1 MSLDLSLENRAREK
15 AFQDHIIEQL
25 AASGWLVGES
35 AHYDKERALY
45 PEDVIAY
52 VQESQPEGWQKY
64 CKTYG
69 EEPERHLLNAV
80 ARSLESDER
89 GTLWLLRHQVEDRG
103 HRLTVA
109 TFKPDH
115 DLNPEL
121 VERYAKNRLR
131 VVPELVY
138 SPHGYEG
145 RLDLTLFL
153 NGIPVATLELKS
165 CFKQSLE
172 NAKQQYRFD
181 RPLVTAGKR
190 EPLLAFRRGALVH
203 FAVNQFEVAMT
214 TRLAGADTF
223 FLPFNRGTAKG
234 GAGNDQPETGYAS
247 EYLWQEIFAPET
259 FLNILGRYL
268 HLQVKHEEDALGRLK
283 KKETMIFPRYHQWK
297 VVETL
302 LATLQREGSG
312 QKYLIQHS
320 AGSGKSN
327 SIAWLTHQL
336 ASLRRDGDKLFNS
349 VIVVTDR
356 TVLDSQLQETIAQ
369 FDHASGVISRIN
381 REEGDGSKSAQLAEA
396 LTSGTPIII
405 VTIQTFP
412 HVLKAIQES
421 SSLKASRFAV
431 VADEAH
437 SSQTG
442 KTARQLREV
451 LMAEQLNDE
460 EELSAEDVMNL
471 TLAARGGSQNI
482 SYFAFTATPK
492 AKTLELFGRPP
503 KPHLPIS
510 DENKP
515 EPFHVYTMRQAIEEG
530 FILDVLRNYTNYQL
544 AFKLAMDSEAADA
557 EVDSKKAKRKLS
569 QWVRLHPHN
578 IGQKVQVIV
587 EHFRQHVGKLL
598 GGQAKAMVVTSS
610 RMEAVRYKLAFDKY
624 VKDQGYQAIRAM
636 VAFSGDIEDEGQTWN
651 ERNMNP
657 ELKGRDMRKA
667 FDTADYQV
675 MLVANKFQTGFD
687 QPKLCAMYVD
697 KKLTGVDC
705 IQTLSRLNRTYPGK
719 ESTYVLD
726 FVNDPQDVLEEFQKY
741 YETATLDSVS
751 DPNLIY
757 DLFHK
762 LKGEGIFTWPEVVAF
777 TDAYFD
783 PNRGADAFLRH
794 AVPARDRFAKRYRLA
809 IDAIRECRT
818 QLKWLMEHGGSGS
831 DQVNAER
838 RLKEAGEAR
847 SVLELFK
854 KNLNGYVR
862 FYEFVSQITPFDDY
876 DMERLCVFARH
887 LLPLLREEVLDEEQ
901 VDLSSVMLSHY
912 HLKAKRTQDLQLK
925 ENAAGYGLEG
935 IASLGSAKPKEEKK
949 DFLSELLARMNDL
962 FGLEV
967 TDGDKLD
974 WVQGMVTKLSENG
987 PLMEQVRNNPRESI
1001 LHGDFPNAVDEA
1013 VIGRMETQQGMSLTY
1028 LSHPDKAKALQNML
1042 LDLLLEGLAGHQSL
1056 RAQSQ

>member
-1 MSLDLSLENRAREK
+1 MSLDDRAREK
-15 AFQDHIIEQL
+15 AFQNHIIGQL
-25 AASGWLVGES
+25 VAQGWLVGES

-45 PEDVIAY
+45 PEDLIAY

-69 EEPERHLLNAV
+69 EEPERYLLNAAV
-80 ARSLESDER
+80 RALESDER

-103 HRLTVA
+103 HRLAVA

-115 DLNPEL
+115 ELNPEL

-138 SPHGYEG
+138 SPQGYDG

-165 CFKQSLE
+165 CFKQSLD
-172 NAKQQYRFD
+172 NAKKQYRED
-181 RPLVTAGKR
+181 RSLVTAGKR

-203 FAVNQFEVAMT
+203 FALNQFEVAMT
-214 TRLAGADTF
+214 TKLAGMDTF
-223 FLPFNRGTAKG
+223 FLPFNRGTAEG
-234 GAGNDQPETGYAS
+234 GAGNDQPEVGYAS
-247 EYLWQEIFAPET
+247 EYLWQEILSPET

-268 HLQVKHEEDALGRLK
+268 HLQVKIDDDALGEGE
-283 KKETMIFPRYHQWK
+283 KKEVMIFPRYHQWK
-297 VVETL
+297 VVEL
-302 LATLQREGSG
+302 LLEALQQEGSG

-327 SIAWLTHQL
+327 SIAWLAHQL
-336 ASLRRDGDKLFNS
+336 ASLRCGGNKLFNS

-369 FDHASGVISRIN
+369 FEHADGVISCVN
-381 REEGDGSKSAQLAEA
+381 REEGEGSKSAQLIEA
-396 LTSGTPIII
+396 LISGTPIII

-412 HVLKAIQES
+412 HVLQAIQENTT
-421 SSLKASRFAV
+421 LKVNRFAV

-451 LMAEQLNDE
+451 LMAEQLDDE

-515 EPFHVYTMRQAIEEG
+515 EPFHVYTMRQAIEER
-530 FILDVLRNYTNYQL
+530 FILDVLRNYTNYKL
-544 AFKLAMDSEAADA
+544 AYKLAMDSEAADA

-587 EHFRQHVGKLL
+587 EHFRQHVAPMLA
-598 GGQAKAMVVTSS
+598 GQAKAMVVTGS

-624 VKDQGYQAIRAM
+624 VKEQGYPAIRAM
-636 VAFSGDIEDEGQTWN
+636 VAFSGDIEDEGQTRN

-719 ESTYVLD
+719 ECTYVLD

-741 YETATLDSVS
+741 YETAELGSVS

-762 LKGEGIFTWPEVVAF
+762 LKGVGIFTWPEVVAF

-783 PNRGADAFLRH
+783 PKRGADAFLRH

-809 IDAIRECRT
+809 IDVIRECRI
-818 QLKWLMEHGGSGS
+818 QLKWLLEQGGSGS
-831 DQVNAER
+831 DQANAER

-876 DMERLCVFARH
+876 DMERLCVYARH

-901 VDLSSVMLSHY
+901 IDLSAVMLSHY
-912 HLKAKRTQDLQLK
+912 HLKAKRTQDLALK
-925 ENAAGYGLEG
+925 ANAGTGLEG

-949 DFLSELLARMNDL
+949 NFLSELLERMNDL
-962 FGLEV
+962 FGTEV
-967 TDGDKLD
+967 TEGDKLD
-974 WVQGMVTKLSENG
+974 WVQGMVNKLSENG

-1001 LHGDFPNAVDEA
+1001 LHGDFPGAVDEA
-1013 VIGRMETQQGMSLTY
+1013 VIGRMETQQGMSLEY
-1028 LSHPDKAKALQNML
+1028 LSHPEKAKALQNLL
-1042 LDLLLEGLAGHQSL
+1042 LDLLLKGMGGLL
-1056 RAQSQ
+1056 LDRA

>member
-1 MSLDLSLENRAREK
+1 MSLDACLENRAREK
-15 AFQDHIIEQL
+15 AFQDHIIGELIAQ
-25 AASGWLVGES
+25 GWLVGES
-35 AHYDKERALY
+35 AHYDRERALY
-45 PEDVIAY
+45 PEDLIAF

-69 EEPERHLLNAV
+69 EEPERHLLNATV
-80 ARSLESDER
+80 RALESEER

-103 HRLTVA
+103 HRLAVA

-121 VERYAKNRLR
+121 LERYAKNRLR

-153 NGIPVATLELKS
+153 NGIPLATLELKS

-172 NAKQQYRFD
+172 NAKKQYRVD
-181 RPLVTAGKR
+181 RPLLTAGKR

-203 FAVNQFEVAMT
+203 FALNQFEVAMT
-214 TRLAGADTF
+214 TRLAGKETF
-223 FLPFNRGTAKG
+223 FLPFNRGTAAG
-234 GAGNDQPETGYAS
+234 GAGNDQPEVGYAS
-247 EYLWQEIFAPET
+247 EYLWQEILSPET

-268 HLQVKHEEDALGRLK
+268 HLHVSYDEDALGKKK

-302 LATLQREGSG
+302 LGALQQEGSG

-336 ASLRRDGDKLFNS
+336 ASLRRDGNKLFNS

-381 REEGDGSKSAQLAEA
+381 REEGEGSKSAQLAEA

-421 SSLKASRFAV
+421 TSLKASRFAV

-471 TLAARGGSQNI
+471 TLAARGGSENI

-492 AKTLELFGRPP
+492 AKTLELFGRPS
-503 KPHLPIS
+503 KPNLPIS
-510 DENKP
+510 EENKP
-515 EPFHVYTMRQAIEEG
+515 RPFHVYTMRQAIEEG
-530 FILDVLRNYTNYQL
+530 FILDVLRNYTNYDL
-544 AFKLAMDSEAADA
+544 AYKLAMDSEEADS
-557 EVDSKKAKRKLS
+557 EVDSRRAKRKLA
-569 QWVRLHPHN
+569 QWVKLHPHN

-587 EHFRQHVGKLL
+587 EHFRQHVAPLL
-598 GGQAKAMVVTSS
+598 AGQAKAMVVTSS

-624 VKDQGYQAIRAM
+624 VKQQGYPAIRAM
-636 VAFSGDIEDEGQTWN
+636 VAFSGDIEDDGQTWN

-657 ELKGRDMRKA
+657 ELHGRDMRKA

-697 KKLTGVDC
+697 KKLNGVDC

-726 FVNDPQDVLEEFQKY
+726 FVNKPEDVLEEFQKY

-762 LKGEGIFTWPEVVAF
+762 LNGEGIYTWPEVVAF

-783 PNRGADAFLRH
+783 PKRGADAFLRH

-809 IDAIRECRT
+809 TDAIRECRS
-818 QLKWLMEHGGSGS
+818 QLKWLIEQGGGASE
-831 DQVNAER
+831 QANAER

-862 FYEFVSQITPFDDY
+862 FYEFVSQITPFDDH
-876 DMERLCVFARH
+876 DMERLSVFARH
-887 LLPLLREEVLDEEQ
+887 LLPLLREEVLEEEQ
-901 VDLSSVMLSHY
+901 VDLSAVLLTHY
-912 HLKAKRTQDLQLK
+912 HLKAKRTQDLELR

-935 IASLGSAKPKEEKK
+935 IGSLGSAKPKEEKK
-949 DFLSELLARMNDL
+949 DFLSELLERMNDL
-962 FGLEV
+962 FGSEV
-967 TDGDKLD
+967 TEGDKLD
-974 WVQGMVTKLSENG
+974 WLQGMAVKLSENEG
-987 PLMEQVRNNPRESI
+987 LMEQVHNNPRESI
-1001 LHGDFPNAVDEA
+1001 LHGDFPGAVDEA
-1013 VIGRMETQQGMSLTY
+1013 VIGRMETQQGMSLEY
-1028 LSHPDKAKALQNML
+1028 LSHPEKAKALQNLL
-1042 LDLLLEGLAGHQSL
+1042 LDLLLKGMGGMLQG
-1056 RAQSQ
+1056 RP